1 MRVIP
6 DTIVIV
12 SIVSSLV
19 RVATK
24 ARFHLMTSIT
34 RPLLGVDEMTDARY
48 KVTQEDIHEM
58 RHLRKGGMTYE
69 KLATHFGIASS
80 TAVYWCNKEFR
91 EKQRKKVAKR
101 THKRGDQHRIKRD
114 MKKRKQNWLQN
125 PDSKLRH
132 SIQSAK
138 DESRSRRKT
147 VKGIPFEEAEE
158 LLDSGDLKTPNSKME
173 D

>member
-1 MRVIP
+1 
-6 DTIVIV
+6 
-12 SIVSSLV
+12 
-19 RVATK
+19 
-24 ARFHLMTSIT
+24 MTA
-34 RPLLGVDEMTDARY
+34 ARY

-69 KLATHFGIASS
+69 KIAKHFGIASS